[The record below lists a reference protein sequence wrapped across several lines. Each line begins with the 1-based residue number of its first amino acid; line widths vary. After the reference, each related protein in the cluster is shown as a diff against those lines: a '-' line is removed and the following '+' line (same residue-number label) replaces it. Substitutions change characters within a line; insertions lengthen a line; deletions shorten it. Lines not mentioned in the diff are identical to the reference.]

1 MNIETTTLWLDTQN
15 ANIVRVLYISNTGWE
30 KTMMA
35 DIDLHNEKVNLIMG
49 KDIEIREPISQF
61 QTSMYF
67 QTGFRRLSFT
77 GCNLSII
84 NHAEEV
90 IRKVIYENK
99 DKAYDYINL
108 LYHVEAAHYN
118 YTYIDAEH
126 MTVDEIS
133 DSIRDYVNT
142 VLYDIGDYKDSFY
155 CGITNDIDIRMQ
167 QHRDNDFNI
176 VRNQVVAW
184 LCCDVECA
192 IEVEKRMGEFGY
204 GIGRGNKAGNGA
216 NEDSRYV
223 YILKKGKCTTDN
235 VLSDGTDFIG
245 C

>member
-1 MNIETTTLWLDTQN
+1 MNIETTTLWLDTTY

-30 KTMMA
+30 KIMMA
-35 DIDLHNEKVNLIMG
+35 DIDLHNEKVNLITG
-49 KDIEIREPISQF
+49 KDSKNREQISQF
-61 QTSMYF
+61 QNTIYAKADY
-67 QTGFRRLSFT
+67 RKLSLT
-77 GCNLSII
+77 GCDLSII

-90 IRKVIYENK
+90 IKKVIYENK

-126 MTVDEIS
+126 MTVDEIC

-142 VLYDIGDYKDSFY
+142 VLYKTGDYKDSFY
-155 CGITNDIDIRMQ
+155 CGITNDIDIRIQ

-176 VRNQVVAW
+176 VRNQVGAW

-192 IEVEKRMGEFGY
+192 TEVERRMGEFGY
-204 GIGRGNKAGNGA
+204 DIGRGNKAGNGA
-216 NEDSRYV
+216 NDNSCYV
-223 YILKKGKCTTDN
+223 YILKKG
-235 VLSDGTDFIG
+235 
-245 C
+245 

>member
-35 DIDLHNEKVNLIMG
+35 DVDLHNEKVNLIMG
-49 KDIEIREPISQF
+49 KDIESREPISQF
-61 QTSMYF
+61 QTTMYS

-99 DKAYDYINL
+99 EKAYGFINL
-108 LYHVEAAHYN
+108 KYHVEAVHYN
-118 YTYIDAEH
+118 YTYTDAE
-126 MTVDEIS
+126 DWPAGKIR
-133 DSIRDYVNT
+133 DSIRNYVNT
-142 VLYDIGDYKDSFY
+142 VLYDIGDNKNAFY

-176 VRNQVVAW
+176 VGNKVGAW
-184 LCCDVECA
+184 LCRNAECA
-192 IEVEKRMGEFGY
+192 TEVERRMGEFGY
-204 GIGRGNKAGNGA
+204 DIGRGNKAGNGA
-216 NEDSRYV
+216 NDDSCYV
-223 YILKKGKCTTDN
+223 YILKKG
-235 VLSDGTDFIG
+235 
-245 C
+245 